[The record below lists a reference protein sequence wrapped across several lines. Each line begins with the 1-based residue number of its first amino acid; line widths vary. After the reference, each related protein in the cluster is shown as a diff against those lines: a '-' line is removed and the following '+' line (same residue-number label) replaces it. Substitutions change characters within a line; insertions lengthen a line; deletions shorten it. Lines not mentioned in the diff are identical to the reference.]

1 MGRVKGNQIDNM
13 LLPISVYRNF
23 SLCLFFGLLVGAVCA
38 EESPWDKI
46 TLGLF
51 NEADGVFEEIAT
63 KSKGETARQA
73 LYGRAV
79 ALLNIQPR
87 TQGNVEK
94 SQQLFES
101 IYQANTVDDLGL
113 AARFMQARI
122 SQIHLLPV
130 NKERAEQIY
139 TELSA
144 GRPNHAITQR
154 AKVKLT
160 LLRIYATGI
169 DETERRNRFVKGEE
183 WATGLSELGPRA
195 QIHLLLAETAQRLGY
210 GMETEL
216 KHLLAAE
223 SAGIIKLRLRADVLV
238 RIGDLARILGDEKMA
253 RAYYRIFLKDYPR
266 TDRRTTVEGYL
277 KMLDHPITP

>member
-1 MGRVKGNQIDNM
+1 MF
-13 LLPISVYRNF
+13 LLISSRRNF
-23 SLCLFFGLLVGAVCA
+23 SLWLLFGLLVGGVSA
-38 EESPWDKI
+38 EERPWDKI
-46 TLGLF
+46 ALGLF
-51 NEADGVFEEIAT
+51 NEADGVFEEIAA
-63 KSKGETARQA
+63 KSTGEEARLA

-87 TQGNVEK
+87 TQGNIEK

-101 IYQANTVDDLGL
+101 IYRAETLDDLGL

-122 SQIHLLPV
+122 AQIHLLPV

-144 GRPNHAITQR
+144 GRPNHPITQR

-169 DETERRNRFVKGEE
+169 DEAERRNRFVEGEE
-183 WATGLSELGPRA
+183 RATGLSELGPRA
-195 QIHLLLAETAQRLGY
+195 QIYLLLAETAQRLGY
-210 GMETEL
+210 GTETEL
-216 KHLLAAE
+216 KHLLSAE
-223 SAGIIKLRLRADVLV
+223 SAGIVKLRLRADVLV
-238 RIGDLARILGDEKMA
+238 RIGDLARISGDEEMA
-253 RAYYRIFLKDYPR
+253 RAHYKVFLKDYPR

-277 KMLDHPITP
+277 KMLDHPVTP